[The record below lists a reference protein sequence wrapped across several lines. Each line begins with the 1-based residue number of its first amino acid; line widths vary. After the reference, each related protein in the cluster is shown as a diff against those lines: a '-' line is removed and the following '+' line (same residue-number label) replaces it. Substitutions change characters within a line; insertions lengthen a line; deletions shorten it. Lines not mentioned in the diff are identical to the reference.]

1 MPSLCRT
8 LIVFALLG
16 LSAVNASCG
25 DNGGAQLG
33 WGSQAQ
39 ADKSGPAAIFGFNS
53 SGPFDAA
60 GNPIL
65 SVVQTQDWDFEA
77 WICGQVSPNAYPQT
91 TYGPVIAATLQPAAA
106 QCLTVSELGAANA
119 TVSLQP
125 CVNDIR
131 ANPVPSQSFQWVGTD
146 YITYGFA
153 FLGNQSAPV
162 DPSVATDYIPT
173 LVPATNATAAYL
185 RLDYS
190 PGGLPA
196 STGLETGLILDL
208 SDD

>member
-1 MPSLCRT
+1 MRTHRLHTGKSSPCQVLLEDVALNPKYILGRSLLRRCSRQRH
-8 LIVFALLG
+8 
-16 LSAVNASCG
+16 SASR
-25 DNGGAQLG
+25 
-33 WGSQAQ
+33 S
-39 ADKSGPAAIFGFNS
+39 PS
-53 SGPFDAA
+53 SGP
-60 GNPIL
+60 P
-65 SVVQTQDWDFEA
+65 TPR
-77 WICGQVSPNAYPQT
+77 SPSSPACKPHASAFRVGLQLTAYNT
-91 TYGPVIAATLQPAAA
+91 R
-106 QCLTVSELGAANA
+106 
-119 TVSLQP
+119 
-125 CVNDIR
+125 NDIR